1 MLQKIDGGQIGVKRE
16 QQILGPQA
24 ALVGKSI
31 KTLHL
36 VILGNNELFGLEE
49 IVLDQSLRG
58 KTVTCISEPA
68 KCYFITKE
76 NFIHCVNQFRF
87 SQNILEEQII
97 KHKLYNNRMIETHE
111 FQ

>member
-1 MLQKIDGGQIGVKRE
+1 M
-16 QQILGPQA
+16 
-24 ALVGKSI
+24 
-31 KTLHL
+31 
-36 VILGNNELFGLEE
+36 GNNELFGLEE